1 MANHLPVDRLRRGLC
16 TRCRI
21 NDTSVYNVRK
31 YLNNV
36 GFLYVAVSSG
46 FNIPMKLTCRD
57 CSLAELCLPRAL
69 SPDDMEQFETMVDH
83 RPAMARGN
91 FLYQTGDVF
100 GGLYAVKSGSFKT
113 TISASDGEDQVTGF
127 YLPGELFGFDGF
139 DDHYSCSAVALE
151 YSSVCELPLSSIDQL
166 VVKLPNLR
174 RELDRLMAREIT
186 TDQSMLLQLSRRTA
200 EQRLAAF
207 LVSLSIRFRQRGFSG
222 TELRLSMSRYD
233 IANYL
238 GLTAETVS
246 RLFKR
251 LKEHHLAL
259 VNGRTVIIQDFE
271 ALHRQVHGSG
281 GR

>member
-1 MANHLPVDRLRRGLC
+1 
-16 TRCRI
+16 
-21 NDTSVYNVRK
+21 
-31 YLNNV
+31 
-36 GFLYVAVSSG
+36 
-46 FNIPMKLTCRD
+46 MKLTCRD
-57 CSLAELCLPRAL
+57 CSLAELCLPRVM
-69 SPDDMEQFETMVDH
+69 SPDDLKQFETMVDQ

-91 FLYQTGDVF
+91 FLYQTGEVF

-113 TISASDGEDQVTGF
+113 TISAFDGEDQITGF

-139 DDHYSCSAVALE
+139 DDNHSCSAVALE
-151 YSSVCELPLSSIDQL
+151 HSSVCELPLNSIDQL
-166 VVKLPNLR
+166 AIKIPNLR

-207 LVSLSIRFRQRGFSG
+207 LVSLSTRFRQRGFSG
-222 TELRLSMSRYD
+222 TEFRLSMSRHD

-238 GLTAETVS
+238 GLAAETVS

-251 LKEHHLAL
+251 FKENHLAS
-259 VNGRTVIIQDFE
+259 VNGRTIIIQDFE

-281 GR
+281 GQKIPA